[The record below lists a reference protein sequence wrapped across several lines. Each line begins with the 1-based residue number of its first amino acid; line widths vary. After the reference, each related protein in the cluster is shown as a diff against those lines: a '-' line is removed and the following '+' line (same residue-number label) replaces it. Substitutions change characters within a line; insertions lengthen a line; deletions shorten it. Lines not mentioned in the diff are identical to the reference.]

1 MVPMRRRISRRQAR
15 QRGGQRLFRWL
26 ALAAAGLLAT
36 YIFLVETEVKPRLDA
51 LGEYHC
57 RAIVAEAM
65 NAAVAEALAHE
76 PALVDAL
83 YQVEHGPDGRVSAV
97 QSDAAALNAARVAL
111 VGAVQAALEALKEES
126 WQIPLGSLSGWTVLS
141 GLGPARTLTL
151 CPEGY
156 VTGTREEDAEA
167 VGVNN
172 TRYTLTLVLQATINL
187 VLDGRGGTAQ
197 ISERV
202 PIASLLLAGE
212 PPTYYGGA

>member
-1 MVPMRRRISRRQAR
+1 MR
-15 QRGGQRLFRWL
+15 WEN
-26 ALAAAGLLAT
+26 T
-36 YIFLVETEVKPRLDA
+36 
-51 LGEYHC
+51 HC

-65 NAAVAEALAHE
+65 NAAVAEALARE

-111 VGAVQAALEALKEES
+111 VSAVQAALEALEEES

-156 VTGTREEDAEA
+156 VTGTLEEDAEA

-172 TRYTLTLVLQATINL
+172 TRYTLTLVLQATITLCWTAAAAPRRSANGCRSPACCWPASRQPITAGHNAKNAGFSPSASFQ
-187 VLDGRGGTAQ
+187 VSGGLWCGW
-197 ISERV
+197 IS
-202 PIASLLLAGE
+202 AWYSGCSLAVRKVWWLYSPA
-212 PPTYYGGA
+212 

>member
-1 MVPMRRRISRRQAR
+1 EEKGVVPMRRRISRRQAR

-26 ALAAAGLLAT
+26 ALAAAGLLAA

-65 NAAVAEALAHE
+65 NAAVAEALARE

-111 VGAVQAALEALKEES
+111 VGAVQAALEALEEES
-126 WQIPLGSLSGWTVLS
+126 WQMPLGSLSGWTVLS

-156 VTGTREEDAEA
+156 VTGTLEEDAEA

-172 TRYTLTLVLQATINL
+172 TRYTLTLVLQATIN
-187 VLDGRGGTAQ
+187 
-197 ISERV
+197 
-202 PIASLLLAGE
+202 
-212 PPTYYGGA
+212 